1 MAIVG
6 PNGIGKST
14 LIKTLVKELPS
25 LSGSFKFGHQI
36 DVGYFNQ
43 ESAQMKSNKNVLDEL
58 WDMDPDATQ
67 TQIRNTLASFL
78 FTQDEVFKEVNDLSG
93 GERVRLALAK
103 LMLEHD
109 NVLLLD
115 EPTNHLDIP
124 AKEALES
131 ALEKYDGTIL
141 FVSHDRM
148 FLKKMATFTISR
160 FYLMTKFLSMQIVT
174 CSTK

>member
-1 MAIVG
+1 
-6 PNGIGKST
+6 
-14 LIKTLVKELPS
+14 
-25 LSGSFKFGHQI
+25 
-36 DVGYFNQ
+36 
-43 ESAQMKSNKNVLDEL
+43 
-58 WDMDPDATQ
+58 MDPDATQ

-115 EPTNHLDIP
+115 EPTNHLDNP

-131 ALEKYDGTIL
+131 ALEKYDGTI
-141 FVSHDRM
+141 
-148 FLKKMATFTISR
+148 
-160 FYLMTKFLSMQIVT
+160 
-174 CSTK
+174 